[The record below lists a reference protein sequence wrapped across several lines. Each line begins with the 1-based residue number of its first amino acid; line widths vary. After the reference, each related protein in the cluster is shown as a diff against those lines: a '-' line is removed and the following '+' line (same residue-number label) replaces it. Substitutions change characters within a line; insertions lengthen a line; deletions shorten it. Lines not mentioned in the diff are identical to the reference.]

1 MTSPRPHFTT
11 FRERLLAGNR
21 LLGTFLKLPTTQVIE
36 ILGPIGYDFVIIDQ
50 EHAAL
55 DRGVTDLMIL
65 AARAANIAPVVRI
78 PEFTESFVLG
88 ALDSG
93 AMGIMVPHVT
103 SVEKARAVARSAR
116 YKGGSR
122 GFAGLTRASIWG
134 SVGAVGHMAAQDA
147 QVAVIAMIEDQEA
160 APLAADIA
168 RVEGIDALFI
178 GRGDLTA
185 SFGDDPQA
193 GAKVAEISRGV
204 AAAAREAGVP
214 LMMLPTGR
222 SDFEFAT
229 GLGATALAFSSDH
242 GFIRSA
248 AAAII
253 EDYADRSRG

>member
-1 MTSPRPHFTT
+1 MSDHRPPFAM
-11 FRERLLAGNR
+11 FRDRLLARTR

-36 ILGPIGYDFVIIDQ
+36 IIGPIGYDFVIIDQ

-55 DRGVTDLMIL
+55 DRAITDLMIF

-78 PEFTESFVLG
+78 PEFTESHVLS

-93 AMGIMVPHVT
+93 AMGIMVPHVA
-103 SVEKARAVARSAR
+103 SVEKAQAIARSAR

-122 GFAGLTRASIWG
+122 GFAGLTRASNWG
-134 SVGAVGHMAAQDA
+134 SVGATGHMAAQDA
-147 QVAVIAMIEDQEA
+147 QVAVIAMIEDQHA
-160 APLAADIA
+160 IDSAGDIA
-168 RVEGIDALFI
+168 RVDGIDALFV

-185 SFGDDPQA
+185 SFGEDPDA
-193 GAKVAEISRGV
+193 GAKVADISRRV
-204 AAAAREAGVP
+204 AAAARDADVP

-229 GLGATALAFSSDH
+229 GLGASALAFSSDH

-248 AAAII
+248 AAAVIK
-253 EDYADRSRG
+253 DYAG